1 MPRLYTSCNA
11 ATGIRDSLATSR
23 TDNDESGDK
32 PNDVITLCLWV
43 CILLRAQKILTP
55 CYVDLVF

>member
-11 ATGIRDSLATSR
+11 ATGIRDSLATSL

-43 CILLRAQKILTP
+43 CILLRAQKI
-55 CYVDLVF
+55 